1 MMENSLIEQ
10 QGDPT
15 PAGFREAN
23 SGLIVPVDLSRDR
36 ETWTEEEARILYK
49 ATAIVNARGW
59 YLAFGCPHERCKAQP
74 IVEHQAIAGGMEL
87 TCQHKAARVLKPA
100 AGTPNAA
107 IQRRR
112 QARRDQQEE
121 RDRVRIAKA
130 INEANAPK
138 APDSKAVDQP

>member
-1 MMENSLIEQ
+1 MNSPIEPA
-10 QGDPT
+10 GDPMPT
-15 PAGFREAN
+15 GFRESN
-23 SGLIVPVDLSRDR
+23 SGLVVPVDLSRDR

-59 YLAFGCPHERCKAQP
+59 YLAFGCPHDRCKDQP
-74 IVEHQAIAGGMEL
+74 LVANRAIAGGMEL
-87 TCQHKAARVLKPA
+87 VCQHKTATVLKPA
-100 AGTPNAA
+100 GGTPNAA

-121 RDRVRIAKA
+121 RNRVRIAKR

-138 APDSKAVDQP
+138 AQTP